1 VAALAG
7 PQGRGHAAGG
17 WRVLTAHLPSGYV
30 LARALPPAIPALMP
44 IPFLMPVALLGA
56 VAPDFDMIWFLFVD
70 KGAIHHHRYWVHI
83 PAFWALVALV
93 ALPLAWW
100 LGHLRT
106 ALVFFAAI
114 LMHLLLDTIS
124 GGIMWGVPFSDRLF
138 ALVEVPAAYS
148 HWVIS
153 FMLHWTFLAE
163 VVVWLVAISFWFR
176 RRALA

>member
-1 VAALAG
+1 VAPAAG
-7 PQGRGHAAGG
+7 PQGCGHAAGG

-30 LARALPPAIPALMP
+30 LARALPRSIPGL
-44 IPFLMPVALLGA
+44 LPVALLGA

-70 KGAIHHHRYWVHI
+70 DGAIHHHRYWVHI
-83 PAFWALVALV
+83 PAFWAAVAVV

-100 LGHLRT
+100 LGYLRT
-106 ALVFFAAI
+106 GLVFFAAI
-114 LMHLLLDTIS
+114 LMHLALDTIS
-124 GGIMWGVPFSDRLF
+124 GGIMWGVPFSDHLF

-163 VVVWLVAISFWFR
+163 VVVWLVAITLWFR